1 MDKICSKGAQ
11 GMDAFLV
18 QRAMFVARAAELH
31 DVANLIH
38 EYRAVDRLAATAGG
52 AGPGGAWSHE
62 RRRIESTLRSFI
74 AGQPLTVAK
83 RQTGYRTGI
92 AGEG

>member
-1 MDKICSKGAQ
+1 
-11 GMDAFLV
+11 MDAFLV
-18 QRAMFVARAAELH
+18 QRAMFVATATELH

-38 EYRAVDRLAATAGG
+38 EYRAVDRLARASGVGMRETWAR
-52 AGPGGAWSHE
+52 E
-62 RRRIESTLRSFI
+62 RRQLESCLRSFI
-74 AGQPLTVAK
+74 AGQPLALAK

>member
-1 MDKICSKGAQ
+1 
-11 GMDAFLV
+11 MDAFLV
-18 QRAMFVARAAELH
+18 QRAMFVARAAELR

-38 EYRAVDRLAATAGG
+38 EYRAVDRLAATGGTGAGG
-52 AGPGGAWSHE
+52 TWSHQ